1 MIGTSKYEIKEVLLD
16 MKSER
21 AFFRAKKVKN
31 KLLHK
36 RSLCCKYCA
45 AGIANIGALAARK
58 RRLAA

>member
-31 KLLHK
+31 KLFHNTNVVCVA
-36 RSLCCKYCA
+36 S
-45 AGIANIGALAARK
+45 IALRASQTLVH
-58 RRLAA
+58 